1 LQWLPSRLATHCGS
15 PHLYDSQWV
24 GEGRSDPP
32 RPATVEEWLGLMS
45 AWHRLLHDGN
55 PEGRSKNWPIAPPS
69 IWKFSE
75 SFDLPLGDW
84 AIENAK
90 IHGWTDML
98 ALSETQAVRHRYL
111 ASLTSEARLELFRVE
126 RWMRRLAQDRDWALN
141 GWVQTGSGAWHWR
154 RRLLKS

>member
-1 LQWLPSRLATHCGS
+1 
-15 PHLYDSQWV
+15 
-24 GEGRSDPP
+24 
-32 RPATVEEWLGLMS
+32 MS

-55 PEGRSKNWPIAPPS
+55 PEARSKNWPIAPPS

-98 ALSETQAVRHRYL
+98 ALSEKQAARHRYL
-111 ASLTSEARLELFRVE
+111 NALTPEGRLDLFKLE
-126 RWMRRLAQDRDWALN
+126 RWVRRLSQDRDWALN
-141 GWVQTGSGAWHWR
+141 GWTQTGPGRWHS
-154 RRLLKS
+154 RRLLLKDKIQ